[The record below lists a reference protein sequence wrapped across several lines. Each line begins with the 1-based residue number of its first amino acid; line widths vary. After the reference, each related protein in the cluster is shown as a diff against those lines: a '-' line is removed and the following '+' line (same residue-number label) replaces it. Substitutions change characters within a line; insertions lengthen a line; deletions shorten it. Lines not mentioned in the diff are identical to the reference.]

1 MESGMTNENR
11 PGQQSVSLFTELKRR
26 NVFKVG
32 FAYAVTAWLMLQVAQ
47 LGTESFEAPAWV
59 MKLLI
64 MLLLAGFPLALILG
78 WLFDLTPEGLRKER
92 DVDRSQPA
100 YQALGRKLNMTII
113 SVLVLALAW
122 FAWDKFHSNDAR
134 PSYPIEA
141 AVEPA
146 RAVDPVVRNT
156 VPLPTIAKSIAVLP
170 FATRSDQQADAWFSQ
185 GIHDDLLTQLAKIGE
200 IKVTSRTSV
209 MRFADS
215 NKPIPEIAAELG
227 VATVLEGAIQRSGDR
242 VRINAQLIDA
252 GTDTHLWA
260 ETWDKELTASNIFEI
275 QSELATLI
283 ATALRAELAPDLRAR
298 IDDKPTESLAAYD
311 LALRGR
317 YLMDKE
323 MSEENLERAA
333 ALFRQ
338 AIEADPEYAAAWSGL
353 SQALLEMVGWF
364 YKNENEVLPEA
375 WLAAER
381 AVTLDPEFTDA
392 WLALGDLQRM
402 TRQFEAGE
410 QSFQKALALSPN
422 NADAHGR
429 YSDLLRD
436 ARRFDESVR
445 EIRRAVELDPY
456 LLRIRESLL
465 QNVYFARDFAIVE
478 AEAKKLL
485 ELEPNAANTWYWLS
499 LAQTMQGRHDEAEQ
513 SMLKAIEFDP
523 GNPYYD
529 VGLAFAYAL
538 AGRDKE
544 ALQILEQA
552 EDKRFSLVEIAL
564 VYGVLGDMDR
574 AFAYLDRAFAESPAS
589 LYYIAADPGADAM
602 REDPRWQELL
612 QRLNA
617 E

>member
-1 MESGMTNENR
+1 MTNENR

-64 MLLLAGFPLALILG
+64 TLLLAGFPLALILG

-122 FAWDKFHSNDAR
+122 FAWDKFHSSDTR

-156 VPLPTIAKSIAVLP
+156 VPLPTVAKSIAVLP

-185 GIHDDLLTQLAKIGE
+185 GIHDDLLTQLAKIGD

-209 MRFADS
+209 RRFADS
-215 NKPIPEIAAELG
+215 NMPIPEIAAELG

-381 AVTLDPEFTDA
+381 AVTLDPKFTDA

-465 QNVYFARDFAIVE
+465 QNVYFSRDFATVE

-499 LAQTMQGRHDEAEQ
+499 LAQTMQGGHSEAEQ
-513 SMLKAIEFDP
+513 SMLKAIEYDP

-564 VYGVLGDMDR
+564 VHGVLGDMDR
-574 AFAYLDRAFAESPAS
+574 AFAYLDRAFEESPAS

-612 QRLNA
+612 QRLGT

>member
-1 MESGMTNENR
+1 
-11 PGQQSVSLFTELKRR
+11 VSLFTELKRR

-32 FAYAVTAWLMLQVAQ
+32 FAYAVTAWLVLQVAQ

-64 MLLLAGFPLALILG
+64 TLLLAGFPLALILG
-78 WLFDLTPEGLRKER
+78 WLFDLTPEGLRKEQ

-100 YQALGRKLNMTII
+100 YQELGRKLNFTTI

-122 FAWDKFHSNDAR
+122 FAWDKFHSSEAR
-134 PSYPIEA
+134 PPNPIRTA
-141 AVEPA
+141 AGPA
-146 RAVDPVVRNT
+146 QPVDQVVRNT
-156 VPLPTIAKSIAVLP
+156 ISLPIPAKSIAVLP

-185 GIHDDLLTQLAKIGE
+185 GIHDDLLTQLAKIGD
-200 IKVTSRTSV
+200 IRVTSRTSV
-209 MRFADS
+209 MRYADS
-215 NKPIPEIAAELG
+215 DMPIPEIAAELG

-260 ETWDKELTASNIFEI
+260 ETWDMDLTASNIFEI

-283 ATALRAELAPDLRAR
+283 AAALRAELAPDLQAR

-311 LALRGR
+311 LTLHGR

-323 MSEENLERAA
+323 MSQENLEGAA

-353 SQALLEMVGWF
+353 SQALFELVGWF
-364 YKNENEVLPEA
+364 YKNESEVLPEA

-381 AVTLDPEFTDA
+381 AVALDPELTDA

-402 TRQFEAGE
+402 TRQFDAGE
-410 QSFQKALALSPN
+410 RSFLKALALSPN
-422 NADAHGR
+422 NSDAHGR

-465 QNVYFARDFAIVE
+465 QNVYFSGDFATVE
-478 AEAKKLL
+478 VEAKKLL
-485 ELEPNAANTWYWLS
+485 ELEQDAANSWYWLS
-499 LAQTMQGRHDEAEQ
+499 LAQAMQGKHAEAERA
-513 SMLKAIEFDP
+513 MLKAIEYDP
-523 GNPYYD
+523 GNPYYG

-538 AGRDKE
+538 AGRDSE
-544 ALQILEQA
+544 AREILEHTD
-552 EDKRFSLVEIAL
+552 ESRFSLVEVAL
-564 VYGVLGDMDR
+564 VYSILGDMDQ

-589 LYYIAADPGADAM
+589 LFYIAADPGADAM
-602 REDPRWQELL
+602 RGDPRWQDLL
-612 QRLNA
+612 DRLEA

>member
-1 MESGMTNENR
+1 M
-11 PGQQSVSLFTELKRR
+11 SLFTELKRR

-32 FAYAVTAWLMLQVAQ
+32 FAYAVTAWLVLQVAQ

-64 MLLLAGFPLALILG
+64 TLLLAGFPLALILG
-78 WLFDLTPEGLRKER
+78 WLFDLTPEGLRKEQ

-100 YQALGRKLNMTII
+100 YQELGRKLNFTII
-113 SVLVLALAW
+113 SVLVVALAW
-122 FAWDKFHSNDAR
+122 FAWDKFHSREAR
-134 PSYPIEA
+134 PPDPIKTA
-141 AVEPA
+141 AGPA
-146 RAVDPVVRNT
+146 RPVDQVVRNT
-156 VPLPTIAKSIAVLP
+156 ISLPIPAKSIAVLP
-170 FATRSDQQADAWFSQ
+170 FATRSDRQADAWFSQ
-185 GIHDDLLTQLAKIGE
+185 GMHDDLLTQLARIGD

-215 NKPIPEIAAELG
+215 NMPIPEIAAELG
-227 VATVLEGAIQRSGDR
+227 VATVLEGGIQRSGDR

-275 QSELATLI
+275 QSELASLI
-283 ATALRAELAPDLRAR
+283 TAALRTELAPDLQAR
-298 IDDKPTESLAAYD
+298 IEEKPTESLVAYD

-323 MSEENLERAA
+323 MSEENLEGAA
-333 ALFRQ
+333 ALFRK

-364 YKNENEVLPEA
+364 YKDESAFLPEA
-375 WLAAER
+375 WRAAEK
-381 AVTLDPEFTDA
+381 AVALNPNLTDA

-410 QSFQKALALSPN
+410 RSFRTALELSPN
-422 NADAHGR
+422 SADAHSR

-456 LLRIRESLL
+456 LVRIRESLL
-465 QNVYFARDFAIVE
+465 QNIYFSRDFAAVE
-478 AEAKKLL
+478 NEARKLL
-485 ELEPNAANTWYWLS
+485 EVEPDAANTWYWMS
-499 LAQTMQGRHDEAEQ
+499 LAQTMQGKHTEAEQ
-513 SMLKAIEFDP
+513 SMFKAIEYDP
-523 GNPYYD
+523 GNPYYG
-529 VGLAFAYAL
+529 VGLAFAYAF
-538 AGRDKE
+538 AGRNSE
-544 ALQILEQA
+544 ATDILEHA
-552 EDKRFSLVEIAL
+552 EERRFSLVEVAL
-564 VYGVLGDMDR
+564 VYSILGDMDQ
-574 AFAYLDRAFAESPAS
+574 AFAYLDRAFAESPAA
-589 LYYIAADPGADAM
+589 LFYIAADPGADAM
-602 REDPRWQELL
+602 RGDPRWQDLL
-612 QRLNA
+612 DRLGA